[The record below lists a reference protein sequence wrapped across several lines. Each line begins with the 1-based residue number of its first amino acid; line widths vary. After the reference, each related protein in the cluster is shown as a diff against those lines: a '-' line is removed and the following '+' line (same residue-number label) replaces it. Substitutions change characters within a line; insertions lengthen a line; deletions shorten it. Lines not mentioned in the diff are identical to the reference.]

1 MGGSW
6 LFPSSGKKLI
16 YVTRREFQEFFET
29 FSIYGFG
36 SEGEKLS
43 AKELLWQEE
52 KSRNKGLKKVR
63 NMFAYIQSD
72 GTHAM
77 PLSHT
82 HFFLSL
88 CLPLPLFL
96 SPCITLTTLSLFSS
110 LPMLFVCLSL
120 CLSIFLWIFSG
131 FSVCLL

>member
-1 MGGSW
+1 MAFF
-6 LFPSSGKKLI
+6 LSSGKKLI
-16 YVTRREFQEFFET
+16 YVTWREFQEFFET

-82 HFFLSL
+82 YFFSLSL
-88 CLPLPLFL
+88 SPSPPLSLSLYNFNYSFPVLL
-96 SPCITLTTLSLFSS
+96 SPYVCPCVFLF
-110 LPMLFVCLSL
+110 
-120 CLSIFLWIFSG
+120 FSG
-131 FSVCLL
+131 FSQDFLCACFNFI